1 MTPTSATLQVVCA
14 WPVSGQ
20 YGAGSR
26 FSYYVLI
33 ALLLFARKS
42 GPLVRDAALS
52 AALLFPAVAGIH
64 GIVLSAVHVNGQRVN
79 NYE

>member
-1 MTPTSATLQVVCA
+1 VVCA

-33 ALLLFARKS
+33 GILIFARKLES
-42 GPLVRDAALS
+42 ARDAALT
-52 AALLFPAVAGIH
+52 AALLFPTVAGIH
-64 GIVLSAVHVNGQRVN
+64 GILLAAVHVDGQLYVLFN
-79 NYE
+79 PYV